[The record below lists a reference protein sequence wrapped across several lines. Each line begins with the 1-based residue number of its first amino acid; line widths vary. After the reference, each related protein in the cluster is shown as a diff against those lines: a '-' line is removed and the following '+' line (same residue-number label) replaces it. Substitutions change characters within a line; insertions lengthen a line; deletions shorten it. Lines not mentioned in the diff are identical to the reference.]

1 MAYSGWLAPLWDD
14 EKTSLQRPVSDVRG
28 KIEKVFED
36 FNRGLRTDRGDV
48 FVRSN
53 VSETDKEVC
62 VTAELP
68 GIDQKDIDVAVSGSR
83 ITIKGKKKS
92 EKEEKGEEDGREFHR
107 MERTSGSFERSLTL
121 PFEID
126 GDAVQADFKD
136 GVLTVTIPKPA
147 EMMEKTKK
155 IEIKQA
161 T

>member
-14 EKTSLQRPVSDVRG
+14 EKTSLERPIADLRE
-28 KIEKVFED
+28 KIETVLED
-36 FNRGLRTDRGDV
+36 FNRGFRSVRGDV

-53 VSETDKEVC
+53 ISETDKEVC
-62 VTAELP
+62 VTAELA

-92 EKEEKGEEDGREFHR
+92 EKDEKGEEDGRKFHR

-126 GDAVQADFKD
+126 GDAVQAGFKD